1 MLSSFQFFRVLMT
14 LSYSFD
20 KISQL
25 WLRGWRATNGFYVTL
40 RWGGRPFRFANPNL
54 PKINEYSRQWLCENI
69 LCDRYWRITAW
80 MKKKVEIP
88 LDKSSHRYLKW
99 IRSERKARSNFNLF
113 WWKKL
118 QSAEVYSFGFGY
130 LVAVRYAKRSP
141 RTYFMQIQLL
151 FFPILVWN
159 HAIWSMH
166 VQYEFRYSGRACEV
180 SECLLCAVKLS
191 KWRLY
196 FITSLLAILCVWVI
210 N

>member
-69 LCDRYWRITAW
+69 LCDRYWKITAW

-141 RTYFMQIQLL
+141 RTYFMQIQLT
-151 FFPILVWN
+151 FFSNPRLKSCYLIN
-159 HAIWSMH
+159 ACAIWVPIFRESVRSLWMPFMCCQTLQMAIIFHHISARHSM
-166 VQYEFRYSGRACEV
+166 CV
-180 SECLLCAVKLS
+180 SD
-191 KWRLY
+191 
-196 FITSLLAILCVWVI
+196 
-210 N
+210 